1 MLPRGAISAVLLLA
15 GCGGGATQAA
25 PVAEP
30 PPFTPAQVEAAA
42 PAPPEGRYLL
52 ARVLAP
58 TELRLAPGGRPVARL
73 GVRTEFGSPRVLAVT
88 ARRAGWLEVIAPER
102 PNGRPGWIPER
113 RVRLDATDFSVHIDR
128 SARRL
133 ILRRAGRAVRGFP
146 VAVGRPGTPTP
157 TGRFAITDKLHP
169 DGADSPYGCCAL
181 ALSGHQTRLLPGWP
195 GGDRLAIHATP
206 QVETVGTRASLGC
219 LRGHERDVR
228 VLMRVVPVGAPVFV
242 TA

>member
-1 MLPRGAISAVLLLA
+1 MSSRGAILAALLLA
-15 GCGGGATQAA
+15 GCGGA
-25 PVAEP
+25 PQTDSPPEP
-30 PPFTPAQVEAAA
+30 PPFTPAEVVPTAPAA
-42 PAPPEGRYLL
+42 PQGRYLL

-58 TELRLAPGGRPVARL
+58 TELRRSPGGRAVARL
-73 GVRTEFGSPRVLAVT
+73 GIRTEFGSRRVLAVT

-102 PNGRPGWIPER
+102 PNGRRGWIPER
-113 RVRLDATDFSVHIDR
+113 RARLDATDVSVHVDR

-133 ILRRAGRAVRGFP
+133 ILRRAGRALRRFP

-169 DGADSPYGCCAL
+169 DRADSPYGCCAL

-206 QVETVGTRASLGC
+206 QEETVGTPVSLGC
-219 LRGHERDVR
+219 MRARERDIR
-228 VLMRVVPVGAPVFV
+228 RLMRIVPVGAPVFV
-242 TA
+242 RA